1 MRGERQVNDDKAQR
15 EKNQRLSAGLDFFQR
30 ETAPFEGHAVGE
42 DFLCQRFHRGDAFA
56 GTAAGRCRA
65 VDFRRAKQIV
75 VANHLGTRGLLHGHQ
90 IVERNH
96 FAGVGTQVIFADV
109 LGLRSELAV
118 RLDVDA
124 VGAVVEVEVVYVNRA
139 HVDLKRVGNL
149 AEGHQ
154 QALGFFAV
162 DLNDVLLIISGEA
175 AEEP

>member
-1 MRGERQVNDDKAQR
+1 M
-15 EKNQRLSAGLDFFQR
+15 
-30 ETAPFEGHAVGE
+30 
-42 DFLCQRFHRGDAFA
+42 
-56 GTAAGRCRA
+56 
-65 VDFRRAKQIV
+65 
-75 VANHLGTRGLLHGHQ
+75 LHGHQ

-162 DLNDVLLIISGEA
+162 DLNDVLRIVSGEA